1 VFCDALSGGKVSKV
15 YLFSFLFVL
24 ALSEFVVAE
33 SNESEA
39 ISIRLTSKRKPSA
52 LVKNPS
58 KQALGPNTIQKK
70 SSEGSLDL
78 SSELS
83 ESVAE
88 GQKIGNV
95 PNSSKKDVIRKKKP
109 KKLTRVESG
118 PTETVQVPDN
128 MDWDHNKKTQNQQIK
143 KLKKE
148 LDGDLPNDIDE

>member
-1 VFCDALSGGKVSKV
+1 MSKL
-15 YLFSFLFVL
+15 YLFIFLFIL
-24 ALSEFVVAE
+24 AASEFVVAE
-33 SNESEA
+33 SPESEA

-52 LVKNPS
+52 VTKKRS
-58 KQALGPNTIQKK
+58 KQVLGPKTIQKNTP
-70 SSEGSLDL
+70 EGSLDL

-95 PNSSKKDVIRKKKP
+95 PNSEKKDNVRKKKP

-118 PTETVQVPDN
+118 PAETVQVPDN

>member
-1 VFCDALSGGKVSKV
+1 MFCDALSGGKVSKL
-15 YLFSFLFVL
+15 YLFIFLIAL
-24 ALSEFVVAE
+24 AMSECVVAE
-33 SNESEA
+33 SSESEA

-52 LVKNPS
+52 LAKKPQNQV
-58 KQALGPNTIQKK
+58 LGPKTIQKK
-70 SSEGSLDL
+70 SSDGSLDL

-95 PNSSKKDVIRKKKP
+95 PNSEKKNVVRKKKP

-128 MDWDHNKKTQNQQIK
+128 MDWDHNKKTQNQQINK
-143 KLKKE
+143 KL
-148 LDGDLPNDIDE
+148 